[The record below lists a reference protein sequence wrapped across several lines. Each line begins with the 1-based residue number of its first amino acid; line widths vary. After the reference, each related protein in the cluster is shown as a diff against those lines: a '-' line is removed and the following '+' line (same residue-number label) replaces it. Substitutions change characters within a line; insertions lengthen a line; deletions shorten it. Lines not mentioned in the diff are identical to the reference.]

1 MTRFLV
7 AKVLGKLQTVD
18 GAGEEVLRTIKQ
30 REIVEIELRRP
41 RNVRHHRL
49 FWSLVTLVWEQI
61 DDQERFPTI
70 EDLVTEIKILTG
82 HYTRRDMVVEGKRYP
97 VLTPKSISFAA
108 MDQTTFSAFFE
119 RVCDWV
125 VTDILPG
132 VSRDDLRDE
141 LETMTGIK
149 YDGREPEP
157 IMGEE

>member
-1 MTRFLV
+1 M
-7 AKVLGKLQTVD
+7 AKILMAKHLGSLRPID
-18 GAGEEVLRTIKQ
+18 EAGEIALQGIKRGSVVEVEFKRVRNIK
-30 REIVEIELRRP
+30 
-41 RNVRHHRL
+41 HHRL
-49 FWSLVTLVWEQI
+49 FFALMSLVWEQL
-61 DDQERFPTI
+61 DDKQKYPSV
-70 EDLVTEIKILTG
+70 EDLVTEVKIITG

-108 MDQTTFSAFFE
+108 LDQTEFSAFFD

-149 YDGREPEP
+149 YNGREPEP
-157 IMGEE
+157 AMEE

>member
-1 MTRFLV
+1 M
-7 AKVLGKLQTVD
+7 
-18 GAGEEVLRTIKQ
+18 GEDVLRGT
-30 REIVEIELRRP
+30 RRGEILEVEIRRV
-41 RNVRHHRL
+41 RNPQHHRL
-49 FWSLVTLVWEQI
+49 FFALMSLVWEQI

-108 MDQTTFSAFFE
+108 LDQTEFSAFFD

-132 VSRDDLRDE
+132 VSRDDLREE
-141 LETMTGIK
+141 LEIMTGIN
-149 YDGREPEP
+149 YG
-157 IMGEE
+157 GEIG